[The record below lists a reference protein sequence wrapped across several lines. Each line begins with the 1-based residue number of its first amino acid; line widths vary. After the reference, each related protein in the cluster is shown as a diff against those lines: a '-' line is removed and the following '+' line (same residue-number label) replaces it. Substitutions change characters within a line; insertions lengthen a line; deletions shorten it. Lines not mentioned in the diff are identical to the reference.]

1 MKILIHENLS
11 WRIKKSLSQYFTEV
25 THISDFRKLDESDQQ
40 IWDWSKKSNYSI
52 LTKDSDFYFFS
63 VLNGC
68 PPKVIRLKFGNLSTQ
83 VIIQKLISNIELV
96 LEFLNQDGDCYLE
109 IN

>member
-1 MKILIHENLS
+1 MNAEVRSFYKKI
-11 WRIKKSLSQYFTEV
+11 
-25 THISDFRKLDESDQQ
+25 
-40 IWDWSKKSNYSI
+40 NYSI
-52 LTKDSDFYFFS
+52 LTKDSDFYFLS

-96 LEFLNQDGDCYLE
+96 LEFLNQDEDCYLE